1 MCSTLYFSRQLKKTQ
16 VVESGEK
23 EQWNGV
29 LDKWL
34 TSGTS
39 SSTSS
44 SIFVE
49 WSTIRHLKVLVSV
62 GHAVSRSHWHPLLA
76 MDGFVAPLL
85 AHLLS
90 EGIHWT
96 SQTNVL
102 HYGPLS
108 VCMGHLALLPFSSFM
123 STLPPKTDHVWKYM
137 GTQLWGDFHDT
148 ITGYDSIKQWAYWTE
163 CIHHYNSFYSHTS
176 KVGWLEKQKSF
187 IIQQQL
193 LGKKKNPK
201 LKVKQLAL

>member
-1 MCSTLYFSRQLKKTQ
+1 MKWCHRQVTHL
-16 VVESGEK
+16 
-23 EQWNGV
+23 WHLV
-29 LDKWL
+29 LHVLFHLCWMIYHQTSQSPRLCRACGQPQSLAPTPCRGWL
-34 TSGTS
+34 
-39 SSTSS
+39 
-44 SIFVE
+44 
-49 WSTIRHLKVLVSV
+49 
-62 GHAVSRSHWHPLLA
+62 RSAASCAPPFWGHPLNN
-76 MDGFVAPLL
+76 
-85 AHLLS
+85 
-90 EGIHWT
+90 

-137 GTQLWGDFHDT
+137 GTQLWGDFRDT

-201 LKVKQLAL
+201 LEVKQLAL